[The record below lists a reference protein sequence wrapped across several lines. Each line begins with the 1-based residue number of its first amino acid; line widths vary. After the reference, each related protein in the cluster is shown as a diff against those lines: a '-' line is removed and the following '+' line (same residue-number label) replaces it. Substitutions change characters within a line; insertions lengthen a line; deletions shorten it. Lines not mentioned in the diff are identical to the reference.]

1 MLLHHTLT
9 NLKLPNPRP
18 WCSHCQD
25 FFAPSCVSLELV
37 PGQETCRFPAS
48 VWTPLFQ
55 TLLHS
60 LTIELSPACH
70 HVSTGNSFPQG
81 TLALLST
88 WHTPSFPLSYSS
100 HPLNTWE
107 IFHLFPISVSTSIL
121 ALYIFNLQY
130 TNTDL
135 CIWNLVGQLLVF
147 PSGFIIFRRT
157 VIFTLFSIISCSLCI
172 LEKNWNWSM
181 YSKYSQDQVY
191 LCDDKEISTWVTP
204 LVAGM
209 TVKVLKTWGVCSYLG
224 SDCTQSVTCPRAW

>member
-25 FFAPSCVSLELV
+25 LFAPSCVSLELI

-172 LEKNWNWSM
+172 LEKNWI
-181 YSKYSQDQVY
+181 DQ
-191 LCDDKEISTWVTP
+191 CIQSIARTRSIS
-204 LVAGM
+204 AM
-209 TVKVLKTWGVCSYLG
+209 TKKFQLEWHPWWLAWLLKCWRHGE
-224 SDCTQSVTCPRAW
+224 SVHI